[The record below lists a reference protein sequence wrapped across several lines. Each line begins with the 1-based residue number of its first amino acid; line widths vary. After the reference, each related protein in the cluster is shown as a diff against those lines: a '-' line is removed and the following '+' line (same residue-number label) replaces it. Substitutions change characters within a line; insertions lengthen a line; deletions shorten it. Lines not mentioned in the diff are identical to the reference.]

1 MWNMVS
7 APAAILGNKL
17 PLYVKNIH
25 NPPLYSRTLFT
36 VADYINMVSYVNSSY
51 ITSPKAQD
59 FSSYSARQPYSSN
72 SISFGS
78 WVPFSPFL
86 MYEWSKNAAHI
97 FMSISTFKGINQSCL
112 SPLSVATQKL
122 GNIYLFSKTQETGV
136 HVRRC
141 IWCNIIYQHAHFFHE
156 KSSKQMKLEST
167 SKKQQKKMHETWYKI
182 AVIVFM
188 FFYVRSHKV

>member
-1 MWNMVS
+1 MVS

-25 NPPLYSRTLFT
+25 NPPLFSRTLFT

-78 WVPFSPFL
+78 
-86 MYEWSKNAAHI
+86 
-97 FMSISTFKGINQSCL
+97 
-112 SPLSVATQKL
+112 
-122 GNIYLFSKTQETGV
+122 
-136 HVRRC
+136 
-141 IWCNIIYQHAHFFHE
+141 
-156 KSSKQMKLEST
+156 
-167 SKKQQKKMHETWYKI
+167 
-182 AVIVFM
+182 
-188 FFYVRSHKV
+188 